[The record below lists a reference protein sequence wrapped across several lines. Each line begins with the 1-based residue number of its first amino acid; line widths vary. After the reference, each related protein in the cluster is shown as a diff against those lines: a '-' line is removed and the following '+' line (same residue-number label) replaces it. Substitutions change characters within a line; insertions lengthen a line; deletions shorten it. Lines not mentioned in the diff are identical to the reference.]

1 MSKMYVVTLTESQR
15 TSLRQRVAVGSAPA
29 RELLHARILLKADE
43 APNGPAWIDAD
54 ISTALEVST
63 STVERV
69 RRRFVQDGL
78 DAALRRRPPRRE
90 YGRKLDG
97 GQEAHLVALACT
109 PPPLGRRR
117 WPLRLL
123 ADKLVELR
131 YIDGVS
137 YETVR
142 QVLKKNRLK
151 PWLTKRW
158 CIPPEESGDFVWRME
173 DILEVYTR
181 PYDPK
186 RPQVCLDEAS
196 TQLLKDIRPP
206 RMAKPGKTA
215 RYDYEYE
222 RNGTANLFMA
232 TEPLRGWRH
241 VEVTE
246 RRTKA
251 DWARVIKDL
260 VDVQYPSA
268 ERIVLVMDNLNTHT
282 PAALYEAFPP
292 AEARRI
298 VERLEIH
305 YTPKHGSWL
314 NIAEIELST
323 MSGQCLN
330 RRIPDRETLEREVA
344 AWEEERNALGGPV
357 NWRFTTEDARVKL
370 KRLYPSLD
378 EEPGTIG

>member
-1 MSKMYVVTLTESQR
+1 MSKQYLVTLTEDER
-15 TSLRQRVAVGSAPA
+15 AALGQRVATGRGPA
-29 RELLHARILLKADE
+29 REHTHARILLKAD
-43 APNGPAWIDAD
+43 AGLNGPSWTDEQIAIATDVG
-54 ISTALEVST
+54 L
-63 STVERV
+63 STVARV
-69 RRRFVQDGL
+69 RRRFVEHGL
-78 DAALRRRPPRRE
+78 EAAIRRRPARRA
-90 YGRKLDG
+90 YQRKLDG
-97 GQEAHLVALACT
+97 EQEAHLVALACT
-109 PPPLGRRR
+109 SPPVGRRR
-117 WPLRLL
+117 WTLRLL
-123 ADKLVELR
+123 ADKFVELR

-158 CIPPEESGDFVWRME
+158 CIPPEQSGEFVWRME
-173 DILEVYTR
+173 DTLEVYTR
-181 PYDPK
+181 PYDPA

-196 TQLLKDIRPP
+196 TQLLKDARPP
-206 RMAKPGKTA
+206 RMAKPGKPA
-215 RYDYEYE
+215 RVDFEYE
-222 RNGTANLFMA
+222 RNGTANLFLV

-241 VEVTE
+241 VAVTE

-251 DWARVIKDL
+251 DWARVVKDL
-260 VDVQYPSA
+260 VDVHYPDA
-268 ERIVLVMDNLNTHT
+268 DKIVLVLDNLNTHT

-314 NIAEIELST
+314 NVAEIELST
-323 MSGQCLN
+323 MSGQCLH

-344 AWEEERNALGGPV
+344 AWEAERNTLGGPV

-378 EEPGTIG
+378 G